1 MNEQKNNEQ
10 TNVERWRSRHD
21 DNNDN
26 YNVDDDYDQ
35 IYDKNKL

>member
-1 MNEQKNNEQ
+1 MNERKNNEQ
-10 TNVERWRSRHD
+10 TNDERWRSRRD

-26 YNVDDDYDQ
+26 YDVDDNYDQ